1 MKATDKIQLLER
13 VRTLDGLTDAERSAL
28 LALINEHK
36 TYGLV
41 WEDKTEAVEQRLAT
55 EYPVLAE
62 IRDRAIISD
71 NPDAPNHILIEGD
84 NLEALTTLAYTHAG
98 KIDVIYIDPP
108 YNTGNSDFKYNDSYV
123 DKNDA
128 FRHSK
133 WISFIRR
140 RLVIASTLLSENG
153 IIFISIDENEYS
165 VLKLL
170 CDEIF
175 GRVNFVSS
183 FVWKSKSGG
192 ANDAKFVATDSE
204 YILAYAKNS
213 DTLTLLDDEGATV
226 TTSYNR
232 EDENGRYA
240 LDRLDKQNL
249 GYHES
254 LDFPIIG
261 PDGKTYTVFHAD
273 PEHKVA
279 RWRWSK
285 ETVRARYEELV
296 FENGCVYTKNYE
308 SEGAMPRNIL
318 VEERFGRTRSGK
330 TELFSII
337 GPNDFNNPKPSKL
350 ISYFL
355 SLFPDKDCLVLD
367 FFAGSGTT
375 LNAVMRSNFLDG
387 GHRSCIL
394 VTNNEDGI
402 CETVTYPRNRNV
414 ILGYMS
420 KGKNSVLLLSEK
432 INLTKFKN
440 SSKILDRIRHIK
452 EAKRNHFDSFKLEIK
467 DGTILLYG
475 ILNKSEEVEGLSDNN
490 LRYYRTDFVSRERT
504 QKNRRELMDK
514 STDLLCIKE
523 ALYTELPKFGH
534 IGLNPKGARYFVD
547 GKKQMLIIYR
557 PEFITYFVEEIDKIE
572 VTEPIKIYV
581 YAPDRYAYNDEFA
594 IVADKVSLCAL
605 PQNIIDAMARVMPD
619 KVGEKAIAAAAPTI
633 EALSAE
639 QNSLFG
645 NLESEKA

>member
-1 MKATDKIQLLER
+1 MGRQAGGCRATLNHRISNSHRGSRQ
-13 VRTLDGLTDAERSAL
+13 S
-28 LALINEHK
+28 NH
-36 TYGLV
+36 
-41 WEDKTEAVEQRLAT
+41 
-55 EYPVLAE
+55 
-62 IRDRAIISD
+62 IR
-71 NPDAPNHILIEGD
+71 NPDAPNHVLIEGD
-84 NLEALTTLAYTHAG
+84 NIEALSTLAYTHAG

-108 YNTGNSDFKYNDSYV
+108 YNTGNKDFKYNDSYV
-123 DKNDA
+123 DKTDA

-140 RLVIASTLLSENG
+140 RLVIASTLLNDYG

-175 GRVNFVSS
+175 GRANFVAS

-204 YILAYAKNS
+204 YILAYAKNT
-213 DTLTLLDDEGATV
+213 DLLTLLDDDGATV

-240 LDRLDKQNL
+240 LDRLDKQSL

-254 LDFPIIG
+254 LDFPITG
-261 PDGKTYTVFHAD
+261 PDGKIYTVFHAD
-273 PEHKVA
+273 PKHKVA

-285 ETVRARYEELV
+285 ETVRERYNELV
-296 FENGCVYTKNYE
+296 FENDCVYTKNYE

-318 VEERFGRTRSGK
+318 IEERFGRTRSGK

-337 GPNDFNNPKPSKL
+337 GPNDFDNPKPSKL

-355 SLFPDKDCLVLD
+355 SLFPNKNCLVLD

-375 LNAVMRSNFLDG
+375 LNAVMRCNFLDG

-394 VTNNEDGI
+394 VTNNEDNI

-420 KGKNSVLLLSEK
+420 NGKNNILLFSEK
-432 INLTKFKN
+432 INLTKFK
-440 SSKILDRIRHIK
+440 SPSKILDKIKHIK
-452 EAKRNHFDSFKLEIK
+452 DEKIDDFNSFKLEIK
-467 DGTILLYG
+467 DGIILLYG
-475 ILNKSEEVEGLSDNN
+475 ILDKSVEVKGLSDNN

-504 QKNRRELMDK
+504 QKNVVNLWISQRIYCASRK
-514 STDLLCIKE
+514 T
-523 ALYTELPKFGH
+523 YT
-534 IGLNPKGARYFVD
+534 
-547 GKKQMLIIYR
+547 
-557 PEFITYFVEEIDKIE
+557 T
-572 VTEPIKIYV
+572 
-581 YAPDRYAYNDEFA
+581 
-594 IVADKVSLCAL
+594 
-605 PQNIIDAMARVMPD
+605 
-619 KVGEKAIAAAAPTI
+619 
-633 EALSAE
+633 
-639 QNSLFG
+639 NSLSLVALVSIQKVHDTLPTTKSRYSLFIARS
-645 NLESEKA
+645 LFLI